1 MSRARQVANFD
12 PALFAVDEVSGD
24 KVSGGTIG
32 AGVIG
37 ASVTGG
43 AGLSGSTS
51 LGTVTTGTISSGT
64 VIDDPTM
71 TQGSDATGDVY
82 YRAAGGALTRLATGA
97 DGTVLTST
105 GVGAVPAF
113 EAAAGGSASANDVVA
128 FKSINWDADDTIAYA
143 GTAFAEV
150 SSDIRIT
157 HAMSDADNKLVFF
170 FNSTDA
176 YISSGHWGEVGVGK
190 TTAVTTNIITGAA
203 PLVYLKSGRGVEAD
217 AVVGWGE
224 YLPGVTTS
232 FTYTAIHKTDS
243 GGNISLVNTTA
254 HGVLR
259 FSLMEIQQ

>member
-1 MSRARQVANFD
+1 MSRARILAD
-12 PALFAVDEVSGD
+12 Y
-24 KVSGGTIG
+24 VSGGAT
-32 AGVIG
+32 AAEFDYLDGVTSNIQTQFTAKAPL
-37 ASVTGG
+37 ASPAFTGSPSIT
-43 AGLSGSTS
+43 L
-51 LGTVTTGTISSGT
+51 
-64 VIDDPTM
+64 
-71 TQGSDATGDVY
+71 GSDATGDVY

-232 FTYTAIHKTDS
+232 FIYTAIHRTDS